1 MFESLHRLYGAQ
13 SHLIDGGRAR
23 EWAATF
29 TPDGEFRSPTYP
41 RPVAGTAELTAFAE
55 RFFADAR
62 AAGVTVRHVLTNVF
76 AERTDERTALV
87 HAYLQIVSTPDGGE
101 PHIDRMTVVTD
112 DLVRVDGPDGPDGP
126 EGGRWLI
133 ARRTVHRDGAPDPA
147 AEHSDVP
154 YDTKEQQR

>member
-13 SHLIDGGRAR
+13 SHHIDGGRAR
-23 EWAATF
+23 AWAATF

-41 RPVAGTAELTAFAE
+41 RPVTGTAELTAFAE

-76 AERTDERTALV
+76 AERADERTALV

-101 PHIDRMTVVTD
+101 PRLDRMTVVTD
-112 DLVRVDGPDGPDGP
+112 DLVLDGDG
-126 EGGRWLI
+126 WLI
-133 ARRTVHRDGAPDPA
+133 RRRVVHRDGAPA
-147 AEHSDVP
+147 AAHDGPNDAPNDE
-154 YDTKEQQR
+154 KEQQR

>member
-41 RPVAGTAELTAFAE
+41 RPVTGTAELTAFAE

-62 AAGVTVRHVLTNVF
+62 AAGVTVRHVLTNVH
-76 AERTDERTALV
+76 AERMDERTALV

-101 PHIDRMTVVTD
+101 PHVDRMTVVTD
-112 DLVRVDGPDGPDGP
+112 DLVRAAGPD
-126 EGGRWLI
+126 GGRWLI
-133 ARRTVHRDGAPDPA
+133 ARRTVHRDGAPDRA
-147 AEHSDVP
+147 AEPSNVP
-154 YDTKEQQR
+154 TAGEPHDTKEQQR